1 MDKLNNEVNKLKEGV
16 RAANLLTL
24 SSLILSLLKLVVGL
38 LTNSLVLISDALHS
52 GSDLLT
58 ALVSLIG
65 LKIAQKK
72 ENKRFPYGYYKA
84 ENLSALIVAALIIIG
99 AIGLMID
106 GFNRMKTPSSTKMP
120 LLALLT
126 ALTAVITSYFV
137 SKVTIKTGEKIRSQS
152 LIANGKERMLD
163 VISASLVFIAIL
175 LSYFNIKYVEG
186 ATTILISLFIL
197 KVGLETTKN
206 SILALMDYNPKETSS
221 IINWLNSKGKKE
233 KIKFTKLRIREAGP
247 FLLGEAEAE
256 VNQEENIKKAYERVE
271 EIRKE
276 AAKKFDLTQLQII
289 LKPAE
294 KRIVKVIIPTTNKE
308 VSEHFARAEEFEV
321 FKVDLKMKQF
331 KKEGSIKN
339 PFIKKQVRAGLS
351 AAKFLITKGIDYVIT
366 KEIGEISLHTLA
378 DNNVSIL
385 KAEGK
390 NPEETVEK
398 FLKGELKY
406 LKKATRI
413 KEK

>member
-1 MDKLNNEVNKLKEGV
+1 MDELNKLREGV

-24 SSLILSLLKLVVGL
+24 SSLILSLLKLIVGL

-99 AIGLMID
+99 AVGLMID
-106 GFNRMKTPSSTKMP
+106 GFNRMKTPSSTRMP
-120 LLALLT
+120 MLALLT
-126 ALTAVITSYFV
+126 ALTAVITSYLV
-137 SKVTIKTGEKIRSQS
+137 SKITIRTGEKIKSQS
-152 LIANGKERMLD
+152 LIANGKERLLD
-163 VISASLVFIAIL
+163 VISASLVFLAIL

-186 ATTILISLFIL
+186 ATTIIISLFIL
-197 KVGLETTKN
+197 KVGLETTK
-206 SILALMDYNPKETSS
+206 SSVLALMDYNPRETNS
-221 IINWLNSKGKKE
+221 IINWLNNKGREE
-233 KIKFTKLRIREAGP
+233 KVKFTKLKIREAGP
-247 FLLGEAEAE
+247 FLLGEAEVE
-256 VNQEENIKKAYERVE
+256 VNQEENIKKAYERIE

-276 AAKKFDLTQLQII
+276 AMKKFDLTQLQVII
-289 LKPAE
+289 KPAE

-308 VSEHFARAEEFEV
+308 VSEHFARANEFEV
-321 FKVDLKMKQF
+321 FKVDLKKKQF
-331 KKEGSIKN
+331 KEEESIKN
-339 PFIKKQVRAGLS
+339 PFIKKPVRAGLS

-385 KAEGK
+385 KAESK
-390 NPEETVEK
+390 EPEKVIEE
-398 FLKGELKY
+398 FLKGKLKY
-406 LKKATRI
+406 LKRATRI
-413 KEK
+413 KDK